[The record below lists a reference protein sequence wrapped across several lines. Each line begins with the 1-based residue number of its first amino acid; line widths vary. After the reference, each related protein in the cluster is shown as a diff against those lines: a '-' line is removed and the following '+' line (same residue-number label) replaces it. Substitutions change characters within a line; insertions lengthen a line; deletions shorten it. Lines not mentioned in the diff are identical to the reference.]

1 MLSTR
6 TPRLLV
12 TMRTRYPRLN
22 ATPIC
27 PRDQVN
33 RTVSK
38 QCWHANQC
46 TSTPNGGPPKIH
58 LHLEFC
64 TFSIFKRPL
73 RWAQ

>member
-1 MLSTR
+1 MLSTP
-6 TPRLLV
+6 TPRLPV

-38 QCWHANQC
+38 QYWRANHA
-46 TSTPNGGPPKIH
+46 SLPPNGGPPKMH